1 MPRSVLSDPRLLSM
15 LSCTEIDDLLMT
27 ETERQYLSG
36 SLDDVEDLMRRNR
49 ESELLLYRSR
59 NGLLDTTRIE
69 AGLFRQQFRFEKVDF
84 DELLSALLL
93 PESVRSAQNVNVSGR
108 EALCITLRRL
118 AYPNRWCDLEPI
130 FGRHSSVMSS
140 VASKV
145 IRHITGVFGHL
156 MTDCNHHDWL
166 SITCLEDFAKEYSD
180 PVAFIR
186 SWRGWCKITIL

>member
-1 MPRSVLSDPRLLSM
+1 MPRSVLGDPRLLSM
-15 LSCTEIDDLLMT
+15 LSWTEMDDLLMT

-49 ESELLLYRSR
+49 ESELLLYRWR
-59 NGLLDTTRIE
+59 NELLDTTRTE

-84 DELLSALLL
+84 DELLSAPLL
-93 PESVRSAQNVNVSGR
+93 PESVRSAQNMNVSGR

-118 AYPNRWCDLEPI
+118 AYPNRWYDLEPI
-130 FGRHSSVMSS
+130 FGRHSSVISS

-156 MTDCNHHDWL
+156 MTTATTTTGYLLHAL
-166 SITCLEDFAKEYSD
+166 KTLQS
-180 PVAFIR
+180 
-186 SWRGWCKITIL
+186 